1 MSDVKLDEQD
11 RENLKFILQ
20 TMYPNDRVFVEY
32 EPNVSTLEVYVAAVK
47 GNLLCNK
54 AMTQL
59 TTELAAAA
67 SEVFI
72 ARLIVKKPSTEGF
85 VATVAE
91 KNYLLC
97 GRIAG
102 NRITSRMV

>member
-47 GNLLCNK
+47 GNLFCNK

-67 SEVFI
+67 AGGIYRGKGRNVVKEFLKKLSLIIKTGGSVFTYA
-72 ARLIVKKPSTEGF
+72 AR
-85 VATVAE
+85 
-91 KNYLLC
+91 
-97 GRIAG
+97 
-102 NRITSRMV
+102 